1 MILVAGIAAALIAAA
16 CLAYYIVLGF
26 WVGFGVNFGMI
37 WPAASAVFAGIAALC
52 RRARKGR
59 RVPAWLWI
67 PGLVL
72 MSVGAAGFL
81 WIESRIMTAAHERP
95 AESAAYCIILGCRV
109 EASHPSLA
117 LRYRIDTAAEYL
129 LEHPETIA
137 IASGGQ
143 GDDEP
148 ISEARCIRDELVA
161 RGIAAERIL
170 IEERSASTKENILYS
185 MEYIPDPSEPVV
197 IVTSDYHVYRGTGIA
212 RKSGLTNV
220 SGLGANPGPVMA
232 LHYYVREAFAIVKDY
247 LVGNL

>member
-1 MILVAGIAAALIAAA
+1 MILVAGIAAVLIAVA

-81 WIESRIMTAAHERP
+81 WIESRILTAAHERP

-109 EASHPSLA
+109 EDSHPSLA

-129 LEHPETIA
+129 
-137 IASGGQ
+137 
-143 GDDEP
+143 
-148 ISEARCIRDELVA
+148 
-161 RGIAAERIL
+161 
-170 IEERSASTKENILYS
+170 
-185 MEYIPDPSEPVV
+185 
-197 IVTSDYHVYRGTGIA
+197 
-212 RKSGLTNV
+212 
-220 SGLGANPGPVMA
+220 
-232 LHYYVREAFAIVKDY
+232 
-247 LVGNL
+247 